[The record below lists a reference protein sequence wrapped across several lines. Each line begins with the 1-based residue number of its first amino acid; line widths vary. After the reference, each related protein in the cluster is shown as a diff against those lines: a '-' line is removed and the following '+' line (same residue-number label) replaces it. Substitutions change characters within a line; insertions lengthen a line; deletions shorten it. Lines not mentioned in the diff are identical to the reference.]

1 MTMPKRTDAE
11 QIAETFGVVL
21 GAASYSGQVS
31 EERLHATV
39 EKMACVL
46 SVTATDPDDA
56 AAASL
61 CFSAAIE
68 AGRNAAGD
76 GKIDVD
82 AAVAALDEIESDL
95 EAAGLPLN

>member
-1 MTMPKRTDAE
+1 MEFPKRTDAE
-11 QIAETFGVVL
+11 QIAETFGIVL
-21 GAASYSGQVS
+21 GAASYSGHVS
-31 EERLHATV
+31 DERLHAAV

-46 SVTATDPDDA
+46 SATAADADDA

-76 GKIDVD
+76 GKIDLD
-82 AAVAALDEIESDL
+82 AAEHALAEIEEDL
-95 EAAGLPLN
+95 DAAGLSLK